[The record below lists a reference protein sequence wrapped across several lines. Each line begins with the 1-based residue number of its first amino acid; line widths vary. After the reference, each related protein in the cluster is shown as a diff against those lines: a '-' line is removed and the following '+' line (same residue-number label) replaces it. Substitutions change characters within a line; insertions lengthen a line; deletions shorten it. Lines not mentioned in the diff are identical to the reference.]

1 MSEAVFDENEC
12 FFFDGDDAKLTY
24 RGYDDLLF
32 DGTMRNSPP
41 EATTTLFLTGTM
53 RNSPTKAEKPPPT

>member
-1 MSEAVFDENEC
+1 MSEAVLTGTMQNSPTEATTT

-32 DGTMRNSPP
+32 
-41 EATTTLFLTGTM
+41 
-53 RNSPTKAEKPPPT
+53 